1 MAQSKYFRRVDAANR
16 NLTGQNDV
24 ERGWDLGTKMSS
36 ALSKAI
42 GDYQKN
48 ALANKLMTEQDIS
61 DQPGAGQTQDL
72 GKLGGPQPG
81 APDTSNAPDTSSTGD
96 QGWQDPDPNPIPDP
110 SASPG
115 GTTSDPYTFDL
126 SNDVAAKKAEIALPP
141 ITVTGN
147 APPDQGMDF
156 SNLQTS
162 GPANNRTVGSL
173 VHRGGVA
180 EMDLRKDM
188 LAQQIQKADLADK
201 LARAAGTGEYAKKA
215 TPVPKGGY
223 RMSTGGNNPWE
234 QSGGDGGDDG
244 SGGTTT
250 DGTGGGGYGGGKS
263 KKPPPYEAGSFDAEN
278 DAPNDNYHKIKTDFD
293 GRYGDGAYKRVA
305 PLMNTAKIQPDGS
318 VIIPD
323 PKDDTKTLMTIS
335 KDDAKFFMD
344 RMNNVGNRQGMSH
357 IGPLGEGANRYSNA
371 PVGSETNPVVIHN
384 NREFFALP
392 YGTVAKDVRNGAVVR
407 RLAPGEKGATHG

>member
-1 MAQSKYFRRVDAANR
+1 MASQYFHLVAPKRQNRGDDVARGMQIGQEVGKMLGGLSAAI
-16 NLTGQNDV
+16 
-24 ERGWDLGTKMSS
+24 KSS
-36 ALSKAI
+36 
-42 GDYQKN
+42 QKD

-81 APDTSNAPDTSSTGD
+81 STSSDTSTTDTGD

-110 SASPG
+110 RASPG

-147 APPDQGMDF
+147 TSPDPGMDF
-156 SNLQTS
+156 SNLQAS
-162 GPANNRTVGSL
+162 GPANPRTVGSL
-173 VHRGGVA
+173 IHSGGIA

-188 LAQQIQKADLADK
+188 LNQQIQKADLADK

-215 TPVPKGGY
+215 TPVPKGGFK
-223 RMSTGGNNPWE
+223 MSTGGNNPWQ
-234 QSGGDGGDDG
+234 QSGGDDGGDDG
-244 SGGTTT
+244 GDGTTT

-335 KDDAKFFMD
+335 KEDAKFFMD

-371 PVGSETNPVVIHN
+371 PIGSETNPVVIHN
-384 NREFFALP
+384 NREFFSLP
-392 YGTVAKDVRNGAVVR
+392 YGTVAKDTRTGAVVR